1 MNTSHQTRT
10 RFGLAVA
17 GLAVALLATACGGS
31 SGGTASTT
39 GSGAGAAADTGSVH
53 TAKGPLGT
61 ILVDGKGM
69 TIYLFAPDKAGKSV
83 CYGSCA
89 TYWPPVPAPATLP
102 ASLPGV
108 TGMLGTTTRTDGSKQ
123 LTVAGHPLYTYA
135 GDSKAG
141 QTKGQNLDINGGLW
155 TVVAADGSS
164 DTTSPSGGSGG
175 GGY

>member
-17 GLAVALLATACGGS
+17 GLAVALFATACGGS

-39 GSGAGAAADTGSVH
+39 GSGGGGANAGVVH

-61 ILVDGKGM
+61 ILVNGKGM
-69 TIYLFAPDKAGKSV
+69 TIYLFAPDKPGKSV
-83 CYGSCA
+83 CNGSCA
-89 TYWPPVPAPATLP
+89 SYWPPVPAPATIP
-102 ASLPGV
+102 SSLPGV
-108 TGMLGTTTRTDGSKQ
+108 TGMLGTTTRDDGSTQ

-135 GDSKAG
+135 GDAKPG

-164 DTTSPSGGSGG
+164 VTTAPSGSGG
-175 GGY
+175 GGGY

>member
-10 RFGLAVA
+10 RLGLAVA
-17 GLAVALLATACGGS
+17 GLAVALFATACGGS

-39 GSGAGAAADTGSVH
+39 GSGGVGAANTGAVH

-83 CYGSCA
+83 CNGSCA
-89 TYWPPVPAPATLP
+89 TYWPPVPAPATMP
-102 ASLPGV
+102 SSLPGV
-108 TGMLGTTTRTDGSKQ
+108 TGMLGTTTRDDGSSQ

-135 GDSKAG
+135 GDQKPG
-141 QTKGQNLDINGGLW
+141 QAKGQNQDINGGLW

-164 DTTSPSGGSGG
+164 VTTSAGGGSGG

>member
-1 MNTSHQTRT
+1 MKTSHQTRT
-10 RFGLAVA
+10 RLGLTVA

-39 GSGAGAAADTGSVH
+39 GSGGGGGAKAGVVH

-69 TIYLFAPDKAGKSV
+69 TIYLFAPDKPGKSV
-83 CYGSCA
+83 CNGSCA
-89 TYWPPVPAPATLP
+89 TYWPPVPAPATVP
-102 ASLPGV
+102 SSLPGV
-108 TGMLGTTTRTDGSKQ
+108 TGKVGTTTRDDGSTQ

-135 GDSKAG
+135 GDQKAG

-164 DTTSPSGGSGG
+164 VTTSPGGSGG

>member
-10 RFGLAVA
+10 SLGLAVA
-17 GLAVALLATACGGS
+17 GLAVVLLATACGGS

-39 GSGAGAAADTGSVH
+39 GAGAGSTANTGVVH

-69 TIYLFAPDKAGKSV
+69 TIYRFAPDKPGKSV
-83 CYGSCA
+83 CNGSCT
-89 TYWPPVPAPATLP
+89 TYWPPVKAPATVP
-102 ASLPGV
+102 SSLPGV
-108 TGMLGTTTRTDGSKQ
+108 TGKLGTTTRDDGSKQ

-135 GDSKAG
+135 GDKKPG
-141 QTKGQNLDINGGLW
+141 QATGQNTNINGGLW
-155 TVVAADGSS
+155 TVLGADGTPI
-164 DTTSPSGGSGG
+164 TTSAGGAG

>member
-1 MNTSHQTRT
+1 MKTSHQTRT
-10 RFGLAVA
+10 RLGLTVA

-39 GSGAGAAADTGSVH
+39 GSGGGGGAKAGVVH

-69 TIYLFAPDKAGKSV
+69 TIYLFAPDKPGKSV
-83 CYGSCA
+83 CNGSCA
-89 TYWPPVPAPATLP
+89 TYWPPVPAPSPMP

-108 TGMLGTTTRTDGSKQ
+108 TGKLGTTTRDDGSTQ

-135 GDSKAG
+135 GDKKAG
-141 QTKGQNLDINGGLW
+141 QATGQNTNINGGLW

-164 DTTSPSGGSGG
+164 VTTSPSASGG

>member
-1 MNTSHQTRT
+1 
-10 RFGLAVA
+10 
-17 GLAVALLATACGGS
+17 
-31 SGGTASTT
+31 
-39 GSGAGAAADTGSVH
+39 
-53 TAKGPLGT
+53 
-61 ILVDGKGM
+61 M

-108 TGMLGTTTRTDGSKQ
+108 TGMLGTTTRDDGSKQ

-155 TVVAADGSS
+155 TVVAANGSS
-164 DTTSPSGGSGG
+164 DTTSASGGSGG

>member
-1 MNTSHQTRT
+1 MDTSHQTRT

-17 GLAVALLATACGGS
+17 GLAVALFATACGGS

-39 GSGAGAAADTGSVH
+39 GSGGGGGGGGVVH

-69 TIYLFAPDKAGKSV
+69 TIYLFAPDKPGKSV
-83 CYGSCA
+83 CNGSCA
-89 TYWPPVPAPATLP
+89 TYWPPVPAPAAVP
-102 ASLPGV
+102 SSLPGV
-108 TGMLGTTTRTDGSKQ
+108 TGKVGTTTRDDGSTQ

-135 GDSKAG
+135 GDQKAG

-164 DTTSPSGGSGG
+164 VTTVPSGSGG
-175 GGY
+175 GGGY